1 MQRLLFF
8 TVLTL
13 ILASGIACAESI
25 SGKFGLT
32 GKAGVLAPLR
42 DRFIRSSAITGTAEG
57 ESSFAGGGGF
67 IYGIGDSLALEIEA
81 LRVAS
86 LDVEIAGSKVYDA
99 SLTDLSLGLQYRF
112 TPNNRLVPLVG
123 AGVDFIKGDLE
134 ATTGADYRMDWT
146 VGGHA
151 HVGVDYFVT
160 PGIALALDLRGI
172 YTARG
177 DIKAGDVKVGKYDPL
192 SFVGTLGVRLFLP
205 KSAFR

>member
-1 MQRLLFF
+1 MQRLLIS
-8 TVLTL
+8 TILML
-13 ILASGIACAESI
+13 ILASGSARAESI

-32 GKAGVLAPLR
+32 GKAGVLVPLK
-42 DRFIRSSAITGTAEG
+42 DRFISSSAITGKAEG
-57 ESSFAGGGGF
+57 QADFAGGGGF
-67 IYGIGDSLALEIEA
+67 IYGIGENLALEMEA
-81 LRVAS
+81 LRVPN
-86 LDVEIAGSKVYDA
+86 LDVEIAGSKVYEA

-123 AGVDFIKGDLE
+123 GGVDFIKGELE
-134 ATTGADYRMDWT
+134 ATTGAGYSMEWT

-151 HVGVDYFVT
+151 HAGVDYFFT
-160 PGIALALDLRGI
+160 PGIALAAELRGI

-177 DIKAGDVKVGKYDPL
+177 DINAGDVKVGKYDPL